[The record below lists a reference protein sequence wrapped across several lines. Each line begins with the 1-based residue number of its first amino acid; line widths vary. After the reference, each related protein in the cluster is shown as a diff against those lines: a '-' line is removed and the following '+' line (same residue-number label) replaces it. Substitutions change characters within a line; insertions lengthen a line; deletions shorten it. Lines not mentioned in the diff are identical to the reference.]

1 MKFMK
6 NSRKSRSSGNGREL
20 IPVQMEF
27 DHPTASTVAI
37 AGTFNNGRTG
47 VTPMASLGDG
57 RWVKELVLLPGV
69 YEYRYVVDG
78 ERMPEVYVEVVV

>member
-6 NSRKSRSSGNGREL
+6 NKRKSRSNAHGQAEN
-20 IPVQMEF
+20 PVQMEF
-27 DHPTASTVAI
+27 DHPTATTVAI
-37 AGTFNNGRTG
+37 AGTFNNRRPG
-47 VTPMASLGDG
+47 VTPMVSLGDG

-78 ERMPEVYVEVVV
+78 KRMPELFVEVVV

>member
-1 MKFMK
+1 
-6 NSRKSRSSGNGREL
+6 
-20 IPVQMEF
+20 MEF
-27 DHPTASTVAI
+27 DHPTATTVAI
-37 AGTFNNGRTG
+37 AGTFNSGRPG
-47 VTPMASLGDG
+47 VTPMALLGDG